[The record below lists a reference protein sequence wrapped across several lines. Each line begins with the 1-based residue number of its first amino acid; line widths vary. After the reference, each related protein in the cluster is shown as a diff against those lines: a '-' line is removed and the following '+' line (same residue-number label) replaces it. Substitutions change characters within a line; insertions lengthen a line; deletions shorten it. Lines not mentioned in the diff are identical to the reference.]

1 MSSIKREA
9 IKDADEYALAKMFYG
24 EGAGVRRRLINQTVQ
39 FKIAN
44 IPGYDVAFQQE
55 LAKQDF
61 AKLSRK
67 ARRERRRI
75 DAAKAVNKNGKALV
89 RGDYTAMSLPLI
101 AVAGAGYLAHVTGY
115 DKKALAFVKKEYRS
129 TKLRVTSRYDRWK
142 HRKDEE
148 KVVTITDV
156 GATGPTAFEQN

>member
-1 MSSIKREA
+1 MTSIKREA
-9 IKDADEYALAKMFYG
+9 IRDADEYAMAKMFYG

-67 ARRERRRI
+67 ARRERQRI
-75 DAAKAVNKNGKALV
+75 DTVSAVNKNGKALV
-89 RGDYTAMSLPLI
+89 RGDYRALSLPILVV
-101 AVAGAGYLAHVTGY
+101 AAGAYVAHQTGA
-115 DKKALAFVKKEYRS
+115 DKKALDYSKKEYRKA
-129 TKLRVTSRYDRWK
+129 KLWAADKRHQWK
-142 HRKDEE
+142 HRKDP
-148 KVVTITDV
+148 KVTELGTS
-156 GATGPTAFEQN
+156 GGFQSAQHN